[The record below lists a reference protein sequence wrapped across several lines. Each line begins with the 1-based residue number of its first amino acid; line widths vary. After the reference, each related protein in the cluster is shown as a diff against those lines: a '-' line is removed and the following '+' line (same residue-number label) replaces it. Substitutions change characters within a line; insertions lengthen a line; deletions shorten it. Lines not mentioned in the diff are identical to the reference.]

1 MIVPLQLIG
10 AMCDKGTTNFN
21 YHGNL
26 MAVTKKGLVAADLT
40 TTGFS
45 LIADMVANFSLVP
58 VGFLFVVNSAAITGL
73 TTLRLSTS
81 DATPVDIATL
91 AVADLTSGSKH
102 GPTTTNV
109 TLGAGFLAAGNPGK
123 GLVVRRV
130 GSAAAGAFTLDVTVF
145 FALKG

>member
-1 MIVPLQLIG
+1 MIVPLQLIS

-21 YHGNL
+21 YHGNM

-40 TTGFS
+40 TTGFQ

-102 GPTTTNV
+102 DPVTANV

-123 GLVVRRV
+123 GLVLRRV
-130 GSAAAGAFTLDVTVF
+130 GSAAAGAFTLNVTVF
-145 FALKG
+145 FTLKG